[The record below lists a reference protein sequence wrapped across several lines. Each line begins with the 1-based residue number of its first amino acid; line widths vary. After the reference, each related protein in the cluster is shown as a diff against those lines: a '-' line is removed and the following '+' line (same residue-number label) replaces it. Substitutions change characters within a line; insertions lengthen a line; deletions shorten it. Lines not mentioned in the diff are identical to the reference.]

1 MNTVKAEGVILKRRN
16 FGEADR
22 ILTVFTDKLGKI
34 SVMAKGVRRIS
45 SRRAGNVELL
55 NRVAMFLHQGKGMP
69 ILTEAKALET
79 YPKLKSDL
87 TLSTYSFHILELVDK
102 LTAQDQE
109 NSFLYKMLIIILE
122 KLSKN
127 PRQILVR
134 AFEVKTLS
142 GLGFANFSGDLK
154 LLSDLETQS
163 WEEIEGMKIEERE
176 AMELERRLRYHIEKV
191 IEGSLKSRQ
200 LLNKIHG

>member
-1 MNTVKAEGVILKRRN
+1 MSTVKAEGIILKRRN

-102 LTAQDQE
+102 LTAYDQE
-109 NSFLYKMLIIILE
+109 NSFLYSMLVTILE
-122 KLSKN
+122 KLSQN

-134 AFEVKTLS
+134 AFEAKTLS
-142 GLGFANFSGDLK
+142 GLGFASFSNDLK
-154 LLSDLETQS
+154 LLSDLES
-163 WEEIEGMKIEERE
+163 MKWEEIERMEIKQEE
-176 AMELERRLRYHIEKV
+176 AMELEMRLRYHIEKV

-200 LLNKIHG
+200 LLKKIHG

>member
-1 MNTVKAEGVILKRRN
+1 MVAVKTEGVILKRRN

-22 ILTVFTDKLGKI
+22 ILTVFTDKMGKI

-55 NRVAMFLHQGKGMP
+55 NRVIMFLHQGKGMP
-69 ILTEAKALET
+69 ILTEAKALDT
-79 YPKLKSDL
+79 YPKLKADL

-102 LTAQDQE
+102 LTAQEQE
-109 NSFLYKMLIIILE
+109 NSFLYRMLITILE
-122 KLSKN
+122 KLSQN

-134 AFEVKTLS
+134 AFEAKTLS
-142 GLGFANFSGDLK
+142 GLGFANFSSDLK
-154 LLSDLETQS
+154 LLSDLENMT
-163 WEEIEGMKIEERE
+163 WDEIERMEIKEEE

-191 IEGSLKSRQ
+191 IEGTLKSRQ
-200 LLNKIHG
+200 LLKKLHG